1 MYFSKSFLKELFY
14 QMQMLCKNKNDG
26 TTFFSALKYFFAMDE
41 FTKRH
46 NRPLDNNN
54 NSDKELFCEYVG
66 DFVCLNPTTYLH
78 TQNFSTKFKA
88 EKGYHVSGNFFSAP
102 GIGLKA
108 KDMNIPMHY
117 PQKSPLIVINKNLFS
132 IKNDAYEV
140 LATSYL
146 EITPSVSTLLF
157 LWFSRFVNFSS
168 RETIYN
174 DCYNFIA
181 EKFTDNLL
189 TTLNWNNSDIQ
200 NSIKDILEKQNY
212 VKEPSYFMESDFITI
227 DTNQKNLNIPYP
239 HNRIIFGA
247 PGTGKSHQLEIDRND
262 NFSDDC
268 YERVT
273 FHPNYTYAHFVGS
286 YKPKMKS
293 KPSNPSEK
301 EIVYEF
307 VPGPFLRIYE
317 KAKKEPEKNFLLL
330 IEEINRANVAAVF
343 GDVFQL
349 LDRFGKN
356 GDRNG
361 KNAFCSEYPIDL
373 PEDIKQR
380 FSDAD
385 KLKNETKLSI
395 PSNMY
400 IWATM
405 NSADQGVF
413 PMDTAFKRRW
423 EFEYIGINKNS
434 GKLVYEDGQR
444 IVVPISNGNKSEAN
458 ESKDLKYTLVEWD
471 KFRREINNKLS
482 AIQSVN
488 EDKWLGPFF
497 IGLEKLRSAKD
508 EPQNFIKLFKS
519 KVLMYLY
526 EDVVKLNPTK
536 LFVGCGDHPKYSTI
550 CEKFDEIGVKIF
562 GITWEQV
569 GGLENSDQIGV

>member
-1 MYFSKSFLKELFY
+1 MGKYYIWNISDTDTVFSSIA
-14 QMQMLCKNKNDG
+14 CNKNID
-26 TTFFSALKYFFAMDE
+26 FSAQTSDSENTIAVL
-41 FTKRH
+41 TK
-46 NRPLDNNN
+46 D
-54 NSDKELFCEYVG
+54 
-66 DFVCLNPTTYLH
+66 DFVL
-78 TQNFSTKFKA
+78 
-88 EKGYHVSGNFFSAP
+88 G
-102 GIGLKA
+102 
-108 KDMNIPMHY
+108 
-117 PQKSPLIVINKNLFS
+117 
-132 IKNDAYEV
+132 IKNDSEIFVILKVIDSKSNKVTFSKIFETAKVVDAKKYNLAVPSDSLQEIDEFLYATIENV
-140 LATSYL
+140 LKDSGSHILTK
-146 EITPSVSTLLF
+146 
-157 LWFSRFVNFSS
+157 VNS
-168 RETIYN
+168 
-174 DCYNFIA
+174 
-181 EKFTDNLL
+181 
-189 TTLNWNNSDIQ
+189 
-200 NSIKDILEKQNY
+200 
-212 VKEPSYFMESDFITI
+212 
-227 DTNQKNLNIPYP
+227 QKNIPFS

-247 PGTGKSHQLEIDRND
+247 PGTGKSHQLETDKND
-262 NFSDDC
+262 SFSDDC

-273 FHPNYTYAHFVGS
+273 FHPNYSYAHFVGS
-286 YKPKMKS
+286 YKPKMKN
-293 KPSNPSEK
+293 KLSNPSEK

-317 KAKKEPEKNFLLL
+317 KAKKEPGKSFLLL

-349 LDRFGKN
+349 LDRFGKS
-356 GDRNG
+356 GDKNG

-380 FSDAD
+380 FAD
-385 KLKNETKLSI
+385 DEKLKNETKLSL

-434 GKLVYEDGQR
+434 DKLVYEDGKK
-444 IVVPISNGNKSEAN
+444 ILVPIPKGNAPESSES
-458 ESKDLKYTLVEWD
+458 EKLKYTLVEGD
-471 KFRREINNKLS
+471 KLRREINNKLS

-497 IGLEKLRSAKD
+497 IGLEKLRSAKV

-526 EDVVKLNPTK
+526 EDVVKINPTK

-550 CEKFDEIGVKIF
+550 CEKFNEIGCGIF
-562 GITWEQV
+562 D
-569 GGLENSDQIGV
+569 LELEKQNPSETESSETANE

>member
-1 MYFSKSFLKELFY
+1 MSKYYIWNISDTY
-14 QMQMLCKNKNDG
+14 AV
-26 TTFFSALKYFFAMDE
+26 FSAIACNKSIDFSAQ
-41 FTKRH
+41 T
-46 NRPLDNNN
+46 
-54 NSDKELFCEYVG
+54 SDSENGIAVLAKD
-66 DFVCLNPTTYLH
+66 DFVL
-78 TQNFSTKFKA
+78 
-88 EKGYHVSGNFFSAP
+88 G
-102 GIGLKA
+102 
-108 KDMNIPMHY
+108 
-117 PQKSPLIVINKNLFS
+117 
-132 IKNDAYEV
+132 IKND
-140 LATSYL
+140 S
-146 EITPSVSTLLF
+146 EIFVILKVMNAKSDKVTFSKIFETAKVVDAKNYNLSVSSDSLQEIDESLYA
-157 LWFSRFVNFSS
+157 
-168 RETIYN
+168 TIEN
-174 DCYNFIA
+174 VLKDSDSHI
-181 EKFTDNLL
+181 L
-189 TTLNWNNSDIQ
+189 TKGSG
-200 NSIKDILEKQNY
+200 
-212 VKEPSYFMESDFITI
+212 
-227 DTNQKNLNIPYP
+227 QKNIPFP

-247 PGTGKSHQLEIDRND
+247 PGTGKSHQLETDRTD

-273 FHPNYTYAHFVGS
+273 FHPNYSYAQFVGS
-286 YKPKMKS
+286 YKPKMKN
-293 KPSNPSEK
+293 KVLNPSEK

-307 VPGPFLRIYE
+307 VPGPFLRGYE
-317 KAKKEPEKNFLLL
+317 KAKKEPTKNFLLI

-349 LDRFGKN
+349 LDRFGKS
-356 GDRNG
+356 GDKNR

-380 FSDAD
+380 FAD
-385 KLKNETKLSI
+385 DEKLKTETKLSL

-434 GKLVYEDGQR
+434 DKLVYEDGTK
-444 IVVPISNGNKSEAN
+444 IFVPIPKENKIESN
-458 ESKDLKYTLVEWD
+458 ESKDLKYILVEWD
-471 KFRREINNKLS
+471 KLRREINNKLS

-497 IGLEKLRSAKD
+497 IGLEKLRSAKV

-526 EDVVKLNPTK
+526 EDVVKINPTK

-562 GITWEQV
+562 DITWEQV
-569 GGLENSDQIGV
+569 GVAENDNSEFSK